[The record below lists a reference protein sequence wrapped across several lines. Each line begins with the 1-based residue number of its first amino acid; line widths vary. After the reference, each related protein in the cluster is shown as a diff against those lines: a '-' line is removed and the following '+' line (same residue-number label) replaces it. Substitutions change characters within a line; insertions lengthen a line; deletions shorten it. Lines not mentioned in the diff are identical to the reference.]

1 MHNLSHKTEPII
13 RRAGEI
19 LLGYFRKPLKRITKE
34 VYGSFVTEADLASE
48 KYLIAELATIIPQV
62 SFFAEESGKSGAPSD
77 YCWVIDPLD
86 GTTNFAHGLDYF
98 CISIA
103 LTYKD
108 EPIFGMVYRPITD
121 ELFWAEK
128 NNGAYLNNEVLK
140 VSEQPA
146 VQKGLFGACLPY
158 GEGDEL
164 AHALVIREKVA
175 QQSYGLRTFGAVAL
189 DISLVAAGRLD
200 GVFFEN
206 LGWWDVAAGMLI
218 VQEAG
223 GKVSDYK
230 GRPIG
235 SKYKTFLAANDK
247 VYAQL
252 LGIIQD

>member
-13 RRAGEI
+13 RKAGDI
-19 LLGYFRKPLKRITKE
+19 LLGFFRKPLERITKE
-34 VYGSFVTEADLASE
+34 AHGSFVTEADLASE
-48 KYLIAELATIIPQV
+48 KYLIVELATIIPQA
-62 SFFAEESGKSGAPSD
+62 SFFAEESGKSGSSSD

-140 VSEQPA
+140 VSEKDS
-146 VQKGLFGACLPY
+146 VKKGLFGACLPY
-158 GEGDEL
+158 GEGEEL
-164 AHALVIREKVA
+164 AHALAIREKVA
-175 QQSYGLRTFGAVAL
+175 RQSYGLRTFGAAAL
-189 DISLVAAGRLD
+189 DIALVAAGRLD
-200 GVFFEN
+200 GVFFEK

-223 GKVSDYK
+223 GKVSDYL

-235 SKYKTFLAANDK
+235 SDYKTFLAANDQ